1 MLTMQRHTLLGP
13 VQVPTRVQGV
23 ARPARGATVV
33 RAAMSQPASPVGPGD
48 MTPSAGATQQLNFEP
63 FQEVKP
69 ELVHVSAAPV
79 SESYARL
86 DYHEECEAGVN
97 EQINIELTISYV
109 YLALHSYADRDNVGL
124 PGFAAWF
131 KDESDGERDH
141 AQLLLNFQNKRGG
154 RVKLHTLVAP
164 EMEFAN
170 DVKGD
175 ALYMMELVLSLE
187 KLNFHKLRLLHDIAC
202 KHDDAE
208 MADFIEGQL
217 LSDQSRAV
225 KEVAEYVSQLRRVGQ
240 GLGVFEFDKYLA
252 EQAGGEAAAA

>member
-1 MLTMQRHTLLGP
+1 MQLAARAQQP
-13 VQVPTRVQGV
+13 VV
-23 ARPARGATVV
+23 ARPARRMSTI
-33 RAAMSQPASPVGPGD
+33 RAAMSGPSNPNLSPGD
-48 MTPSAGATQQLNFEP
+48 MTPSSGATQQLNFEP

-69 ELVHVSAAPV
+69 ELVQVSQAPV
-79 SESYARL
+79 GESYARL

-109 YLALHSYADRDNVGL
+109 YLSLHSYADRDNVGL

-131 KDESDGERDH
+131 KEESDGERDH

-154 RVKLHTLVAP
+154 RVRLHTLVAP

-217 LSDQSRAV
+217 LADQSRAV

-252 EQAGGEAAAA
+252 GEVAAAGAAA